1 MSPAQITT
9 LTIVSCDQVTFHID
23 KSLLSLHSIVF
34 KDMLDL
40 PQISEGGNDLVDV
53 TESGEIVELMLK
65 GFKGDINFRTLTWKE
80 VGRLVILSDK
90 YESAFLKVIV
100 SAHLG

>member
-1 MSPAQITT
+1 
-9 LTIVSCDQVTFHID
+9 
-23 KSLLSLHSIVF
+23 
-34 KDMLDL
+34 MLDL

-53 TESGEIVELMLK
+53 TESGEIIELMLK

-90 YESAFLKVIV
+90 YESTCLKVIV